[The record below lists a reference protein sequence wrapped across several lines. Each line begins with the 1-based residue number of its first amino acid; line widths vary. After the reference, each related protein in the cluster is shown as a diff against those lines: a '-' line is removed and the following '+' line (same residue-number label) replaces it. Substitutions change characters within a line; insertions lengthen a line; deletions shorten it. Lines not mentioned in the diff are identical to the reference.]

1 MSAKEEGEQDI
12 INKSITVDFDRRI
25 TTKLLPLMFNPLHK
39 LAHKKKKHSSHLQ
52 SKTELVESKPAE

>member
-39 LAHKKKKHSSHLQ
+39 LAHKKSN
-52 SKTELVESKPAE
+52 TPRICN